1 MHKNE
6 KTANELY
13 LDFVNRLSIAV
24 KDEVHKNV
32 FIWGNLILSLP
43 FHVVTDSGINKN
55 VHLMLESYKAKNLEF
70 DDDSLHDLGKLF
82 PSVSNKFDFI
92 ISKVGLCRDIP
103 SHEKNPEKI
112 SNAVDFAKI
121 PELRKNPNTRDKKI
135 PRLEKI
141 PNPGNF
147 PIIPG
152 IFEKSPRYPEK

>member
-24 KDEVHKNV
+24 KDAVHKNV

-70 DDDSLHDLGKLF
+70 DDDSLHDLGKLL
-82 PSVSNKFDFI
+82 PSVSNKLNFI
-92 ISKVGLCRDIP
+92 LTSLDITY
-103 SHEKNPEKI
+103 
-112 SNAVDFAKI
+112 V
-121 PELRKNPNTRDKKI
+121 T
-135 PRLEKI
+135 
-141 PNPGNF
+141 
-147 PIIPG
+147 
-152 IFEKSPRYPEK
+152 